1 MPLGGFSTT
10 NVCQY
15 LHNHRFIAS
24 CCSIAVIL
32 TRCDPLDCSISPG
45 VCSNLSPLSQW
56 CYLTLSHPLPPH
68 LPFLPSVFPRIRVFS
83 WCKPSVFPMIRVV
96 SWCKPAFH
104 VRWLK
109 YWSFNF
115 SISPSI
121 EFQGWCPLGLTG
133 LIFLQSKGFSRVFY
147 TTTQSIS
154 SLALSLLYGPASTS
168 VHDYWKNHSFDCTD
182 LCRQTDVCFL
192 IRYLG
197 LP

>member
-15 LHNHRFIAS
+15 LHNHRFFTSCSVALIWLVATPWMAACQAS
-24 CCSIAVIL
+24 LSFIL
-32 TRCDPLDCSISPG
+32 SPG
-45 VCSNLSPLSQW
+45 VCSNSSPLSQW

-68 LPFLPSVFPRIRVFS
+68 LPFLPSIFPSIMVF
-83 WCKPSVFPMIRVV
+83 

-104 VRWLK
+104 IRWLK

-133 LIFLQSKGFSRVFY
+133 LILQPKGLSKAFS
-147 TTTQSIS
+147 TPQ
-154 SLALSLLYGPASTS
+154 LKAS
-168 VHDYWKNHSFDCTD
+168 VHWRSASFMV
-182 LCRQTDVCFL
+182 Q
-192 IRYLG
+192 
-197 LP
+197 LPHLYMTTGKPIALTIWTFVGKLMSAF